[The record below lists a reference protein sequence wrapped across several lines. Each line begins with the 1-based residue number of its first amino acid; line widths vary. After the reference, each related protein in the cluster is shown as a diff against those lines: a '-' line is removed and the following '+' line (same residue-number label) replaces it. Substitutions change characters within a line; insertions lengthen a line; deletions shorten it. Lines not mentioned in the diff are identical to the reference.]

1 MADMFMPQPLPAVNG
16 TGMQQML
23 PFIPPDQI
31 AQNQANM
38 LQWQQ
43 RQALAQQLMGA
54 QYQPDSGKVGLGGTI
69 LTKLMGALAQRGQN
83 EKLTDLLKQQF
94 AIENQASQ
102 AKRQQDL
109 QDEYRKLQEEIYK
122 TREGKKAEREFAP
135 LQFQASG
142 AFDPSTGAYTPSEAA
157 AQQQIGIKT
166 AEAQAAARA
175 QASVAGAG
183 ESAKLAQIQR
193 VMGMPDSQQKT
204 AMLSSLI
211 GEGGMQ
217 AMAFSGMTGG
227 GGQGGVVGGPQG
239 EDFLKSLS
247 PPIAAQVKAIGE
259 YRQAPLTSMAMRSP
273 MGAALMQAVN
283 QAYPDY
289 DATAYPTRSKAR
301 NAFTSG
307 KEGQSLNAMNTAI
320 GHAGELLDAGDAL
333 GNTSIPMLNSMLNAG
348 ANAMGSDKVKNFNL
362 TRDALAGEMTKAFRG
377 AGGSEKDIQEM
388 RDNLN
393 AANSPEQLKGAI
405 GQAMKLL
412 GSKAQSLSEQYKDA
426 FGQAAPNFSDP
437 HATTALQKLA
447 KKGVELGPLGEAYG
461 IGGDSAPAAQAAPTM
476 TATGPNGQKIGLVN
490 GQWVPL

>member
-1 MADMFMPQPLPAVNG
+1 MPQPLPAVNG
-16 TGMQQML
+16 AGMTQML
-23 PFIPPDQI
+23 PFIPPEQI
-31 AQNQANM
+31 AQNQADM

-54 QYQPDSGKVGLGGTI
+54 QYEPDSGKVGLGGTI

-83 EKLTDLLKQQF
+83 EKLADILKSQF
-94 AIENQASQ
+94 EIENQAAS

-109 QDEYRKLQEEIYK
+109 QDEYRKLQEDIYK

-142 AFDPSTGAYTPSEAA
+142 AFDPSTGTYTPSEAA

-193 VMGMPDSQQKT
+193 IMGMPDSPQKT
-204 AMLSSLI
+204 AMLSSLL

-217 AMAFSGMTGG
+217 ALAFSGMTGG
-227 GGQGGVVGGPQG
+227 GGQGGALPTSG
-239 EDFLKSLS
+239 EDYLKSLS
-247 PPIAAQVKAIGE
+247 PQIAAQVKAIGE

-301 NAFTSG
+301 ADFTSG
-307 KEGQSLNAMNTAI
+307 AGGKNINAANTAI
-320 GHAGELLDAGDAL
+320 EHAGQLLDAADAL
-333 GNTSIPMLNSMLNAG
+333 GNYGGLLTPLNAPKNAVAGFFG
-348 ANAMGSDKVKNFNL
+348 APAPKEFAQN
-362 TRDALAGEMTKAFRG
+362 REALAGELTKAFRG
-377 AGGSEKDIQEM
+377 ASGSEKDIEEM
-388 RDNLN
+388 RNN
-393 AANSPEQLKGAI
+393 ISAAGSPEQLHAAVGK
-405 GQAMKLL
+405 AMQLL
-412 GSKAQSLSEQYKDA
+412 ASKVSSLKEQYDSA
-426 FGQAAPNFSDP
+426 MGPSAPNFYSP
-437 HATTALQKLA
+437 KAQAALA
-447 KKGVELGPLGEAYG
+447 KMAKAGVDTGDL
-461 IGGDSAPAAQAAPTM
+461 GGDIGADTSIPAQAAPTM